1 MAVCEEILKNISS
14 INDRIASM
22 DKRLSTLELHIL
34 KKVDLDH
41 FCFDMISNL
50 KQLEEFLKK
59 IDGDAEFKQ
68 KLVKIYDS

>member
-34 KKVDLDH
+34 KKVDLDN

-50 KQLEEFLKK
+50 KQLEEFLK
-59 IDGDAEFKQ
+59 IVDGDAEFKQ